1 MGSATSCTQ
10 SGGILALQLPNQAS
24 FEEMRTAHD
33 RIEQWLRTTHYSHR
47 TLQDLDHHTAS
58 LCERALVDAQ
68 NVEGYLAD
76 LCQSVLH
83 TETAPATFVAQL
95 HRCVQNAQQASLF
108 HEISIPRDFGGRRV
122 LETSLLVSSKKS
134 NGEHFEFL
142 FAQYADFSRLAPALG
157 RMAAAHHEENI
168 KLWLNY
174 KLCLR
179 ILDEK
184 PGLLTITGKQGV
196 VACKPVCSTPNHK
209 PGLLTI
215 TDTQASHELLNPA
228 SFEEMRTAHDRMEQ
242 WLRTTHYS
250 HRTLQDLDHH
260 TASLCERALVD
271 AQNVE
276 GYLADLCQS
285 VLHTETAPATFVA
298 QLHRCVQN
306 AQQASLFHEIS
317 IPRDFGGRRVLETSL
332 LVSSK
337 KSNGEHFEFLFAQ
350 YADFSRLAPA
360 LRRMAAAHHKE
371 ESIKLWLNY
380 KLCLRILD
388 DKPGLLTITGK
399 QGVVAGAPR
408 QGWSWPWSW
417 VHLVAHDPANPDNK
431 HSP

>member
-1 MGSATSCTQ
+1 
-10 SGGILALQLPNQAS
+10 
-24 FEEMRTAHD
+24 
-33 RIEQWLRTTHYSHR
+33 
-47 TLQDLDHHTAS
+47 
-58 LCERALVDAQ
+58 
-68 NVEGYLAD
+68 
-76 LCQSVLH
+76 
-83 TETAPATFVAQL
+83 
-95 HRCVQNAQQASLF
+95 
-108 HEISIPRDFGGRRV
+108 
-122 LETSLLVSSKKS
+122 
-134 NGEHFEFL
+134 
-142 FAQYADFSRLAPALG
+142 
-157 RMAAAHHEENI
+157 MAAAHHKEESI

-179 ILDEK
+179 ILDD
-184 PGLLTITGKQGV
+184 
-196 VACKPVCSTPNHK
+196 K

-317 IPRDFGGRRVLETSL
+317 IPREFGGRRVLETCL

-337 KSNGEHFEFLFAQ
+337 KSNGKHFEFLFAQ

-360 LRRMAAAHHKE
+360 LGWMAAAHHKE

-399 QGVVAGAPR
+399 QGVVAGAPCL
-408 QGWSWPWSW
+408 
-417 VHLVAHDPANPDNK
+417 HLLVSALQALRK
-431 HSP
+431 RGGLRHSCRHSTCGT

>member
-1 MGSATSCTQ
+1 
-10 SGGILALQLPNQAS
+10 
-24 FEEMRTAHD
+24 
-33 RIEQWLRTTHYSHR
+33 
-47 TLQDLDHHTAS
+47 
-58 LCERALVDAQ
+58 
-68 NVEGYLAD
+68 
-76 LCQSVLH
+76 
-83 TETAPATFVAQL
+83 
-95 HRCVQNAQQASLF
+95 
-108 HEISIPRDFGGRRV
+108 
-122 LETSLLVSSKKS
+122 
-134 NGEHFEFL
+134 
-142 FAQYADFSRLAPALG
+142 
-157 RMAAAHHEENI
+157 MAAAHHKEESI

-179 ILDEK
+179 ILDD
-184 PGLLTITGKQGV
+184 
-196 VACKPVCSTPNHK
+196 K

-317 IPRDFGGRRVLETSL
+317 IPREFGGRRVLETCL

-337 KSNGEHFEFLFAQ
+337 KSNGKHFEFLFAQ

-360 LRRMAAAHHKE
+360 LGWMAAAHHKE

-408 QGWSWPWSW
+408 RAAQT
-417 VHLVAHDPANPDNK
+417 VHALSRPLPAIMYKQAVVMSAPRGAR
-431 HSP
+431 SSQP